1 MSHDPVTAFAAAIS
15 EAGIGAPDII
25 PDGNLHRH
33 HVAGDRPGTRN
44 GWYVLYLDGVPAGA
58 FGSWKTGES
67 LSWSSRAKADLTL
80 TDRIRLKHILAQ
92 ARQRHSDE
100 RRQEQESAATTAMR
114 MWTQA
119 RPAAP
124 RHPYLVV
131 KQVGPHGIRQSG
143 SLLLVPVTDGERLIS
158 LQTIT
163 TTGDKRFLKGG
174 RMASGFYSIADAP
187 RPSPLLIGEGFATVA
202 TVVEQTGC
210 PGLVAFNAGN
220 LLAVAQV
227 MRRRY
232 PETAIIITGDNDQW
246 TPGNPGATQARAAA
260 VAIHAKL
267 LIPDFTGLDLSS
279 KPTDWNDF
287 YRLTR
292 ANQARRAA

>member
-1 MSHDPVTAFAAAIS
+1 
-15 EAGIGAPDII
+15 
-25 PDGNLHRH
+25 
-33 HVAGDRPGTRN
+33 
-44 GWYVLYLDGVPAGA
+44 
-58 FGSWKTGES
+58 
-67 LSWSSRAKADLTL
+67 
-80 TDRIRLKHILAQ
+80 
-92 ARQRHSDE
+92 
-100 RRQEQESAATTAMR
+100 MR

-279 KPTDWNDF
+279 QPTDWNDF